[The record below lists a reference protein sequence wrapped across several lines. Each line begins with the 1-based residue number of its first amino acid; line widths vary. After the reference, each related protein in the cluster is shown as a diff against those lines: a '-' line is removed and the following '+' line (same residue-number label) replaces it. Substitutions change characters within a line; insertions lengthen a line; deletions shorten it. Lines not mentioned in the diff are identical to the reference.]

1 MATPVPVSYNA
12 PLGKVLAAG
21 RTRHANAMLDLIAAA
36 PANSWIKANTNTISS
51 VFPASDY
58 RPWFMAG
65 PGDPSAII
73 RCWSG
78 FGWDSNRSRLCIFG
92 GGHANYS
99 GNDFYIFDMRTRTW
113 QLGFTPSEAIV
124 NAAGGFETVDGP
136 FKAPMSAHTY
146 GNNNYLPVLDRFI
159 TFGGANHSSGG
170 AMVLSDA
177 SRVFLRYLPGGYLCD
192 TALAG
197 QGFMGGAAGSNPQR
211 GSSAGVSLPGANAWK
226 PRDYLL
232 DHANTTNP
240 PNMTGHVNAGTVV
253 TKEAGVDVVYVTGS
267 SAGNGSHLFRIAYPS
282 LDYRQ
287 DQITQVG
294 LGWTIAPIDTGLAY
308 DTVNKCV
315 AFLSTAI
322 TYAIYF
328 WDLDYAGPS
337 NKNDRVPSA
346 NLVGPAAAEFLAVS
360 PFEDQS
366 MVYDPK
372 RGRFVI
378 WGRGGAVFAI
388 TVPAGD
394 PIPATGWTVT
404 KLCDATTSPRP
415 QTAAEMGSPATDTG
429 VTGKWKYS
437 PEMDVFVGL
446 QHNTNGDVWVFCP
459 DNWIDPRI

>member
-1 MATPVPVSYNA
+1 MASPVSRAYSIGS
-12 PLGKVLAAG
+12 GKTLAAG
-21 RTRHANAMLDLIAAA
+21 RTLYANTVLDLIAAA
-36 PANSWIKANTNTISS
+36 PAQSWVKANTNTISS

-58 RPWFMAG
+58 RPAFGAG
-65 PGDPSAII
+65 VGDPSAII

-78 FGWDSNRSRLCIFG
+78 FGWDSNRSRICIFG

-113 QLGFTPSEAIV
+113 QLGFTPSDAIA

-136 FKAPMSAHTY
+136 FKSPISSHTY

-159 TFGGANHSSGG
+159 TFGGAAHSTGG
-170 AMVLSDA
+170 AMVLSDS
-177 SRVFLRYLPGGYLCD
+177 SRVFLRTLPGGYLCD

-226 PRDYLL
+226 PRDYTL

-240 PNMTGHVNAGTVV
+240 PNFVRHVNAGTVV

-267 SAGNGSHLFRIAYPS
+267 SGGTSPHLFRIAYPS
-282 LDYRQ
+282 LDYRS

-294 LGWTIAPIDTGLAY
+294 QAWTNAGIDTGLAY
-308 DTVNKCV
+308 DTVNKC
-315 AFLSTAI
+315 AAYLSSATI
-322 TYAIYF
+322 PIYY

-337 NKNDRVPSA
+337 NQNGRVYA
-346 NLVGPAAAEFLAVS
+346 AGLVGAAAAEFLAVS

-372 RGRFVI
+372 RGRFVV

-388 TVPAGD
+388 TVPTGD

-404 KLCDATTSPRP
+404 KLCDATASPRP
-415 QTAAEMGSPATDTG
+415 QTAAEMGAPATDTG
-429 VTGKWKYS
+429 VTGKWKYA
-437 PEMDVFVGL
+437 PEMDVYVGL
-446 QHNTNGDVWVFCP
+446 QHNTNGDVWVFRP
-459 DNWIDPRI
+459 DDWIDPRN